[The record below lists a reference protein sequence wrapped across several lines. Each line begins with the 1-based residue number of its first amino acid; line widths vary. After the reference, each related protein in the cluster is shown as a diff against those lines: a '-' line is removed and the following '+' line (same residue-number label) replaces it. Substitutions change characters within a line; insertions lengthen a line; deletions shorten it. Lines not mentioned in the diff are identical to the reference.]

1 MSLVGSELRDSHDL
15 HNLHESH
22 DPYQLRLA
30 FRSGL
35 DMASTARLAPGHVQ
49 GNLVIVPQAVAADF
63 EAYCR
68 ANPRPCPLLGM
79 SLPGD
84 PVIAA
89 LGRDLDVRTDIA
101 RYRVWRDGR
110 IAAEPQDILELWQ
123 GDLVAFVLGCSY
135 SFEQALAAA
144 GVRLKHWERGEN
156 PPYYFTNVDTVAA
169 GPFRGKLAVS
179 MRALSPAD
187 AIRAVEITARYPTV
201 HGAPVHLGFPEMIGV
216 ADLGKP
222 DGGQPM
228 EVAANE
234 LPVFWA
240 CGVTPE
246 AALVNARLPLAIT
259 HKPGAMVVTDLLN
272 KSLERT

>member
-1 MSLVGSELRDSHDL
+1 MNSEGLEAL
-15 HNLHESH
+15 
-22 DPYQLRLA
+22 DPHSLRLA
-30 FRSGL
+30 FRGGL
-35 DMASTARLAPGHVQ
+35 EVASTARLAPGHLQ
-49 GNLVIVPQAVAADF
+49 GNLVIVPQACAAEF

-68 ANPRPCPLLGM
+68 ANPKPCPLLGI
-79 SLPGD
+79 SQPGV
-84 PVIAA
+84 PVIEA

-110 IAAEPQDILELWQ
+110 IAAEPLDILDLWQ
-123 GDLVAFVLGCSY
+123 DDLVAFVLGCSY
-135 SFEQALAAA
+135 SFEQALAEA

-156 PPYYFTNVDTVAA
+156 SPYYFTNVDTVAA
-169 GPFRGKLAVS
+169 GPFHGKLAVS

-201 HGAPVHLGFPEMIGV
+201 HGAPVHLGFPEMIGIP
-216 ADLGKP
+216 DLGKP
-222 DGGQPM
+222 DGGQVM
-228 EVAANE
+228 EVAPGE

-246 AALVNARLPLAIT
+246 AALANAKLSLAIT

-272 KSLERT
+272 KSLERA